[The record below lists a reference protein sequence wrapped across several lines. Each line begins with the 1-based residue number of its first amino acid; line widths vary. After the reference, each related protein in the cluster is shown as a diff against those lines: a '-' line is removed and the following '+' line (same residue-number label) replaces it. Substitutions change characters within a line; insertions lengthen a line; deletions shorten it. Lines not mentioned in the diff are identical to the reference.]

1 MEKKRRILPDGW
13 LSCAACAAAAG
24 IAGNFFIRIL
34 PWPAFMLESF
44 RPAAET
50 SARGGPAFLAAAL
63 LAGPLIEEAI
73 FRAGIYGFLRPRLGT
88 GAAAVCS
95 ALAFG
100 LYHGNWIQ
108 GIYGFMMGML
118 LAWGYERSSCRKYAV
133 AVLMHGAAN
142 LAALAVFG

>member
-1 MEKKRRILPDGW
+1 MEKRQRILPDEW
-13 LSCAACAAAAG
+13 LFCVICAAAAG
-24 IAGNFFIRIL
+24 IAGNFLIRIL

-50 SARGGPAFLAAAL
+50 SVRGGSAFLVAAL
-63 LAGPLIEEAI
+63 LAGPLAEEAV
-73 FRAGIYGFLRPRLGT
+73 FRSGIYGFLRPRLGT
-88 GAAAVCS
+88 RASAFCS

-108 GIYGFMMGML
+108 GIYGFMMGIL
-118 LAWGYERSSCRKYAV
+118 LAWGYERSRYRKYAV
-133 AVLMHGAAN
+133 VVLMHGAAN